1 MMGSVVECPD
11 VSIILHPRC
20 KLWFALRTEAGGD
33 HPDLGSDQKGEA
45 MMRGMLGLRFLGIQI
60 ALVQAL
66 ACTPIPPHPKT
77 DSTDRSFSSGVAR
90 AHLASLDGLYPRLPG
105 SRGDS
110 IARAYLEREF
120 RLAGASV
127 RELAEGDRQHL
138 VAEIEGDSNDVLLLV
153 AAYPVLESGVW
164 IDDSGAVLLLELA
177 RVFGAGRPPPYRLVF
192 ALAET
197 HPVVIPA
204 GDSIDTDAIWQ
215 PILTPADARQSVS
228 EAGHS
233 LARGITAEGG
243 MGRTRAV
250 IAFETS
256 SRAGLRIARDLRS
269 HPGFRKVF
277 WETASDLGFSA
288 SFPSD
293 GDWASPESLQLGFRD
308 RSMDRVLALVDE
320 AAASADA
327 AAARTWVDDSPGSFD
342 SVGIVT
348 VEALSRLMHRL
359 EKVDAFS
366 R

>member
-1 MMGSVVECPD
+1 
-11 VSIILHPRC
+11 L
-20 KLWFALRTEAGGD
+20 FTLRAEWGDD
-33 HPDLGSDQKGEA
+33 HPALGKNREGEA
-45 MMRGMLGLRFLGIQI
+45 MTRGMLGLRLLGIQI
-60 ALVQAL
+60 ALIQAL

-77 DSTDRSFSSGVAR
+77 DATDRSFSSGVAR

-120 RLAGASV
+120 RLAGADI
-127 RELAEGDRQHL
+127 RELAEGERRHL

-177 RVFGAGRPPPYRLVF
+177 RVFGSGRRPYTLVF
-192 ALAET
+192 ALAEVQ
-197 HPVVIPA
+197 PAVLIPA
-204 GDSIDTDAIWQ
+204 GDSNGTDTTWQ
-215 PILTPADARQSVS
+215 RMLTSADARQSVS
-228 EAGHS
+228 EGGHS
-233 LARGITAEGG
+233 LARGITTEGG
-243 MGRTRAV
+243 TGRIRAV

-269 HPGFRKVF
+269 HPGFRGVF
-277 WETASDLGFSA
+277 WETASDLGLGA

-308 RSMDRVLALVDE
+308 QSMDRVLTLVDE
-320 AAASADA
+320 VAANADPAEARPGLDAS
-327 AAARTWVDDSPGSFD
+327 SGSFD

-348 VEALSRLMHRL
+348 VEALSRLMRRL

>member
-1 MMGSVVECPD
+1 MQTL
-11 VSIILHPRC
+11 I
-20 KLWFALRTEAGGD
+20 ALRAEAGDD
-33 HPDLGSDQKGEA
+33 HPDLGKNREGEA
-45 MMRGMLGLRFLGIQI
+45 MMRGMLGLRLLGIQI
-60 ALVQAL
+60 ALMQAL

-120 RLAGASV
+120 RLAGAGV
-127 RELAEGDRQHL
+127 RELAEGDRHHL
-138 VAEIEGDSNDVLLLV
+138 FAEIEGDSNDVLLLV

-177 RVFGAGRPPPYRLVF
+177 RVFGSGRPPYTLLF
-192 ALAET
+192 ALAEVQ
-197 HPVVIPA
+197 PVAIPA

-215 PILTPADARQSVS
+215 LMLTYADARQSVS

-243 MGRTRAV
+243 TGRIRAV

-269 HPGFRKVF
+269 HPGFRSVF
-277 WETASDLGFSA
+277 WETASDLGFGA

-293 GDWASPESLQLGFRD
+293 GDWASPESLQLGFRE

-320 AAASADA
+320 AAASADG
-327 AAARTWVDDSPGSFD
+327 AAARPGLDASSGSFD

-348 VEALSRLMHRL
+348 VEALSRLMRRL